1 MKLIYEYRT
10 IIYGEVTGDGK
21 INSGDLLRIVKHL
34 NKSTTFD
41 SKLMIKAADV
51 NYDNKINS
59 GDLLK
64 IVKYLNGTVEL

>member
-1 MKLIYEYRT
+1 
-10 IIYGEVTGDGK
+10 
-21 INSGDLLRIVKHL
+21 
-34 NKSTTFD
+34 
-41 SKLMIKAADV
+41 MIKAADV